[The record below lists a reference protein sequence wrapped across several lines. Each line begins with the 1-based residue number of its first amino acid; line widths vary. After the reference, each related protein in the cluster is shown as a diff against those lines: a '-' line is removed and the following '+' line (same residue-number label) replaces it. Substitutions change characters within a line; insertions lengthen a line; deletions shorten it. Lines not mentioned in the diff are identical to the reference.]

1 MDNKEKINETL
12 IKIASQVFS
21 VDQDNIKV
29 NSSKEN
35 YSEWDSLAHLKLMIA
50 IESKFFIKFSTDEIL
65 DINSLSDI
73 NNLIITKNSPKLT

>member
-65 DINSLSDI
+65 GINSLSDI
-73 NNLIITKNSPKLT
+73 NNLIITKNHTNI

>member
-65 DINSLSDI
+65 DINSLNDI

>member
-73 NNLIITKNSPKLT
+73 NNLIITKNSPKLI